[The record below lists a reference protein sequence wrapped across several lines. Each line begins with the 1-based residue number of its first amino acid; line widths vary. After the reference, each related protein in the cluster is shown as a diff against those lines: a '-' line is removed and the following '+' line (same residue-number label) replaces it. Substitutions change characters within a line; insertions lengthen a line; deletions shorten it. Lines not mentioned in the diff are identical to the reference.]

1 MMAGYLEGINGHIF
15 RESGIRH
22 STELPCKGHYTEEDL
37 GVAVEDL
44 EHTCFLWLG
53 GSGGY

>member
-1 MMAGYLEGINGHIF
+1 MAGYLEGINGHIF
-15 RESGIRH
+15 RESGTRH
-22 STELPCKGHYTEEDL
+22 STELPCKGHDTEEDL
-37 GVAVEDL
+37 GAAVEDL